1 LRIAV
6 KIDWDVSADGGL
18 TNLEQKMNIRYGRS
32 RPPRLLS
39 LRCGPH
45 RRPRLLAER
54 VLADVNSAVDRKM
67 VKVDAAYRA
76 RTFALDLERLETL
89 TTRCLEAVAKGS
101 LQAGHLLLKTLER
114 CSAMLGSDA
123 PMRLDVTEIAGPRE
137 TSTSELRRVFE
148 ELRGKRSDEP
158 PSLPN

>member
-1 LRIAV
+1 
-6 KIDWDVSADGGL
+6 
-18 TNLEQKMNIRYGRS
+18 
-32 RPPRLLS
+32 
-39 LRCGPH
+39 
-45 RRPRLLAER
+45 
-54 VLADVNSAVDRKM
+54 
-67 VKVDAAYRA
+67 
-76 RTFALDLERLETL
+76 
-89 TTRCLEAVAKGS
+89 VAKGS

-114 CSAMLGSDA
+114 RSAMLGSDA